1 MPAVAAMVIR
11 PCEPLEPI
19 VQPVLVVI
27 VMTPAVVVLMTRKS
41 NADPTL
47 ELLRKASRSDA
58 SGSV

>member
-1 MPAVAAMVIR
+1 
-11 PCEPLEPI
+11 
-19 VQPVLVVI
+19 LVVI